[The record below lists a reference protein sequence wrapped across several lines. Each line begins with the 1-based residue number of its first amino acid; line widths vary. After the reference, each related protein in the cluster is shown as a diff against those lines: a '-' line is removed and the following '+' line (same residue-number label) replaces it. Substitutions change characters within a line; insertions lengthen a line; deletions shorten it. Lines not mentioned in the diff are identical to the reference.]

1 MSLRLQSKS
10 WSCSELVRGAAQI
23 VDDMAAPSLDSMVVE
38 ERLKLLNETSDL
50 DMAEIEK
57 LLKDLGWL

>member
-1 MSLRLQSKS
+1 
-10 WSCSELVRGAAQI
+10 
-23 VDDMAAPSLDSMVVE
+23 MAAPSLDSMVVE

-50 DMAEIEK
+50 DMSEIEK